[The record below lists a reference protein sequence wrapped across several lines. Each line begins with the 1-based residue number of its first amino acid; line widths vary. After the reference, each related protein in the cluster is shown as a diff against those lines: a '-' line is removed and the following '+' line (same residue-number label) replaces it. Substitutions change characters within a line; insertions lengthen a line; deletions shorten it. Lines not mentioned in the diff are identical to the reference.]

1 MKNTNTGKVNIRKQE
16 DILLEYLRKHSGVT
30 RATGLSKCRIANTPE
45 IIRRLKENGHKIG
58 DEWMTRTNQY
68 GEKVRYKRYFL
79 IEGAKK

>member
-1 MKNTNTGKVNIRKQE
+1 MRDTNKGKANIKKQE
-16 DILLEYLRKHSGVT
+16 DILLAYLRTHSGVT

-58 DEWMTRTNQY
+58 DEWMVRTNQY

-79 IEGAKK
+79 IEGVSK